1 MASSPVIPAWQA
13 GMVAQSIALSVPS
26 NKDVALEL
34 ARLGIRIFPC
44 NADRTPAVKQWE
56 EAATS
61 DVSKVDGWRTASI
74 PAIPP
79 GIQGLVVIDCDRH
92 KPGEDGISAFQ
103 ALCSQHGIPLED
115 AFAVDTPNSGR
126 HYYFTTRTA
135 YSNSDDLLPDGVNV
149 RGVGGY
155 VMAPGA
161 TLPDG
166 RGYRVVSGTWTTI
179 PALPLALAAFL
190 QEKRP
195 VAPPDAPKPVTGQG
209 SILNADDLAYFAK
222 PFAAEREKLRALT
235 QGRNVA
241 LMQIAKFAGNWIHYG
256 LDRQQIEADLYADS
270 VANGYIAEH
279 GASVARTTIRHN
291 IEDGIT
297 KPCELPSDRL
307 ARLSGMVAM
316 PELLTTLDAMPSKG
330 KTAMATQTA
339 KRSIALQ
346 SFDGIDEHPITWL
359 WDGFLPSGKLTL
371 LAGAGGTGKST
382 ISFSFAAII
391 TTGGAWPD
399 GTQCKQQG
407 NVVIWSSEDD
417 PADTIKPRL
426 MAMQADTQRCY
437 NIAPHIDEEGNKQ
450 PFDPS
455 RDMDKLREQVALLPG
470 GVSLFIVDPIVS
482 AVSGDMNKANDV
494 RRSLQAIVDFAAEQ
508 ECAVLGI
515 THFAK
520 GTAGK
525 KSDERVIGSQA
536 FAAFAR
542 MVLVAAKEED
552 TDRRVFTRA
561 KANNTLDTGGFS
573 YTVQMVQGKA
583 RSGKL
588 LETTRI
594 LWGEALEGS
603 SRSILAEVEGGE
615 QTDDSA
621 IGRAKQLLTN
631 LLAQGAMYATDVE
644 SAATELGV
652 SKMTL
657 RRAREALKIIVEKDK
672 AFHAKSRWSLPFDPK
687 AIAKIGGAPIG
698 ERAGGIPWDVIQ

>member
-1 MASSPVIPAWQA
+1 MASTPAWQI
-13 GMVAQSIALSVPS
+13 GMMPQNIAASSAPS

-44 NADRTPAVKQWE
+44 KEDRTPAVKQWE

-61 DVSKVDGWRTASI
+61 DVSKMDGWRTASI

-92 KPGEDGISAFQ
+92 KRGEDGVSAFQ
-103 ALCSQHGIPLED
+103 ALCSRYEIALEN

-166 RGYRVVSGTWTTI
+166 RAYRVVSGTWATI
-179 PALPLALAAFL
+179 PALPSALATFL
-190 QEKRP
+190 QERRP
-195 VAPPDAPKPVTGQG
+195 IAPPETPQAIMGQG
-209 SILNADDLAYFAK
+209 PIVNAEDLAYFAK
-222 PFAAEREKLRALT
+222 PFAAERAKLRALT

-241 LMQIAKFAGNWIHYG
+241 LMQLAKFAGNWIHYG

-270 VANGYIAEH
+270 VANGYIAEY
-279 GASVARTTIRHN
+279 GATVARTTIRHN
-291 IEDGIT
+291 IEDGMT

-307 ARLSGMVAM
+307 TRLSGAVDM
-316 PELLTTLDAMPSKG
+316 PALLATLDAIPSKG
-330 KTAMATQTA
+330 KAPQQTQVV
-339 KRSIALQ
+339 RRNIALQ
-346 SFDGIDEHPITWL
+346 SFDCIKEQPITWL

-382 ISFSFAAII
+382 IAFSFAAII
-391 TTGGAWPD
+391 TTGGEWPD
-399 GTQCKQQG
+399 GTQCKQPG

-437 NIAPHIDEEGNKQ
+437 NIAPHIDAEGNKQ

-482 AVSGDMNKANDV
+482 AVTGDMNKANDV

-542 MVLVAAKEED
+542 MVLVAAKE
-552 TDRRVFTRA
+552 
-561 KANNTLDTGGFS
+561 NNTLDTGGFS

-631 LLAQGAMYATDVE
+631 LLAQGAMYATEVE